1 MFLVPW
7 LVQPER
13 VDQNMLSSVTLP
25 VAASSQLG
33 DGKKHYKTMP
43 FRVHEKALSVTENNT
58 FNILATKWTRTTDRQ
73 IQKKNRI
80 KTARTKQPS
89 QNMGFAYQGYINVFL
104 MVWRRGSEC
113 ESPSGK
119 VPVTAKNDESVY
131 WLCGGWGFVPHR
143 YNLVPMVP
151 FEVTDLFYQVTLLV
165 HCSHVLPGK
174 AAKWCGPSEEGRYC
188 TSILN

>member
-1 MFLVPW
+1 MTREDEMFLVPW

-119 VPVTAKNDESVY
+119 VPVTAKTMEASTDCVEDE
-131 WLCGGWGFVPHR
+131 
-143 YNLVPMVP
+143 
-151 FEVTDLFYQVTLLV
+151 DLFHTDTILCQW
-165 HCSHVLPGK
+165 SHL
-174 AAKWCGPSEEGRYC
+174 R
-188 TSILN
+188 